1 VVWRYLVGG
10 LFALHGLIH
19 AIGFSATWR
28 LGQATVVSATPTY
41 PSGLGEGTSAV
52 RVLGVL
58 WVVAMVAFLAAAVGV
73 VTVAP
78 WWKGLAAGAAV
89 LSLLLCL
96 AWWNDAKAGVV
107 IDLLILVGLVIA
119 TWVVRPAVA

>member
-1 VVWRYLVGG
+1 VAPGG
-10 LFALHGLIH
+10 K
-19 AIGFSATWR
+19 
-28 LGQATVVSATPTY
+28 ATVVSATATY
-41 PSGLGEGTSAV
+41 PGRLVTGATSV

-78 WWKGLAAGAAV
+78 RWKGLAGGAAV
-89 LSLLLCL
+89 LSLLLGL

-107 IDLLILVGLVIA
+107 IDL
-119 TWVVRPAVA
+119 

>member
-1 VVWRYLVGG
+1 MVWRYLVGA
-10 LFALHGLIH
+10 LIALHGLIH
-19 AIGFSATWR
+19 AIGFSATWN
-28 LGQATVVSATPTY
+28 LGKATVVSATPTY
-41 PSGLGEGTSAV
+41 PSGLATGATSV

-78 WWKGLAAGAAV
+78 WWKGLAGGAAV

-119 TWVVRPAVA
+119 TWVLRPTVA